1 MNEEPFHLLDLLRS
15 ALLGRYKKISKQEL
29 GSQPEQEQ
37 EAEKRE
43 SRRGLEEEMGGS
55 GAHGK
60 KGKQRGIWKSFLHI
74 KELKAAE
81 IYVKPSR
88 KSVLTDVSFNS
99 YYFCRYLKLPPIVID
114 DFTKSKFLNM
124 VAYEMCRDAPDDYT
138 VTSYV
143 CFLCELIYDAD
154 DVKELRSKNIFYN
167 RLGSDED
174 VVKIFNEIA
183 DGLVDPDAYG
193 DVKARI
199 QKHYYKRVNTWI
211 AGGLQEYFRYPW
223 SFTGFIAAVWI
234 LILTSLQTYYA
245 HPGKQMMIIYMGL
258 FGVPIFILVVWYIV
272 RLLWD

>member
-88 KSVLTDVSFNS
+88 KSVLIDVSLNS

-183 DGLVDPDAYG
+183 DGLVDLDAYG

-199 QKHYYKRVNTWI
+199 QEHYDKRVNTWI
-211 AGGLQEYFRYPW
+211 AQGLHDHFRSPW
-223 SFTGFIAAVWI
+223 TVMAFIAAV
-234 LILTSLQTYYA
+234 LILFLTGVQTYYA
-245 HPGKQMMIIYMGL
+245 LPGN
-258 FGVPIFILVVWYIV
+258 
-272 RLLWD
+272 